1 MSAEDKSRQ
10 KSVQRSTQQASQPG
24 RSAAGSARAIYL
36 GTFLIAFTTLA
47 LEITLTRI
55 LSVTTWYHLAFFA
68 IGVAMLGMTA
78 GATTVYLRSAWFTE
92 ERLAG
97 AVAKACLGYA
107 LITPPALVLI
117 LMIPAGFHQSI
128 MGLMSIIAIAV
139 ICGLPF
145 YCSGVAVSAILT
157 KSHLP
162 MGKLYA
168 SDLIGAALGCLFVLG
183 GLELLDAPSLV
194 LLSSAIGA
202 VAAYAFARVEISKS
216 FRRLSLTVAAV
227 LAVAVAL
234 NASTMVGIQPLV
246 VKGQLDGVEWHLLD
260 RWNSFSRIVVY
271 KGQEAP
277 PQYWGPSPKAPQE
290 PVYQYGMV
298 IDGLAGT
305 TMRKF
310 ATNADIDHLRY
321 DVTNAVYHLRP
332 NGGAAVIGVGGARD
346 IQSALLFGHEK
357 VYGIDVNPIFI
368 DLLQNEFRDFAGV
381 ANREEVTLVVDE
393 ARSFLSHTDQQ
404 FAVIQ
409 MTVID
414 TFAATGAG
422 AFSLSENAL
431 YTVEAWEV
439 FLNRLT
445 DDGIFTV
452 SRWYNPTNIGET
464 GRSASLAVAAL
475 QRLGVKNPA
484 EHIAMLGTD
493 MLSTLLV
500 SKQPFT
506 ATELAT
512 LQQLS
517 RDLQFTSIIMP
528 GATPDHAVLAKI
540 VTATSPEALVQAVAD
555 EPLNYA
561 PTTDEQPY
569 FFNMLRLDRIAWDKV
584 FGASDAEL
592 GTGGGNLKATLTLV
606 AMILTLF
613 VLTLATIVFPLL
625 FGGQRDGATQG
636 MSPGFVYGAVYFSL
650 IGAGFMFVE
659 IALMQRLSVF
669 LSHPVYALGIVLF
682 SIIASTGLGSYLSD
696 SLPLTR
702 TPWVFLYPLVM
713 AALILVVQS
722 ALSTLLVTMITAS
735 MLVKT
740 LSAILVILPMGLLMG
755 LFFPTGMKL
764 VKHTNPAEAP
774 WYWALNGIWGVLCS
788 AIAVFISIYI
798 SVSINFTIGALCYGL
813 LPLCII
819 GMVRAQRAFT
829 TRRPGLG
836 AVQEQPAA
844 VSS

>member
-1 MSAEDKSRQ
+1 MSVADRSRQ
-10 KSVQRSTQQASQPG
+10 KVVQHSTQPTSQSEGQSAKSAS
-24 RSAAGSARAIYL
+24 AIYL

-92 ERLAG
+92 TKLAG
-97 AVAKACLGYA
+97 TLAKACLGYA
-107 LITPPALVLI
+107 LLTPPALILI
-117 LMIPAGFHQSI
+117 LMIPAGFHPSI

-145 YCSGVAVSAILT
+145 YCSGVAISAVLT
-157 KSHLP
+157 KSQLP

-168 SDLIGAALGCLFVLG
+168 SDLIGASLGCLFVLG
-183 GLELLDAPSLV
+183 GLEWLDAPSLV

-202 VAAYAFARVEISKS
+202 VAAYAFAGAEINKA
-216 FRRLSLTVAAV
+216 FRRLSLAVAAL
-227 LAVAVAL
+227 LAVAVGL
-234 NASTMVGIQPLV
+234 NASTMYGIQPLV

-271 KGQEAP
+271 KGEEAP
-277 PQYWGPSPKAPQE
+277 PQYWGASPKAPQE

-310 ATNADIDHLRY
+310 ESNADIDHLRY

-332 NGGAAVIGVGGARD
+332 HGGAAVIGVGGARD
-346 IQSALLFGHEK
+346 IQSALLFGHER

-431 YTVEAWEV
+431 YTVEAWET
-439 FLNRLT
+439 FLDRLT

-475 QRLGVKNPA
+475 LNRGVTEPA
-484 EHIAMLGTD
+484 QHIAMLGTD

-500 SKQPFT
+500 SKRPFT
-506 ATELAT
+506 TMEIAA
-512 LQQLS
+512 LQALS
-517 RDLQFTSIIMP
+517 NDLQFTPIIIP
-528 GATPDHAVLAKI
+528 GVTPDHAILGKI
-540 VTATSPEALVQAVAD
+540 VAAASPDALTQAVAD

-606 AMILTLF
+606 AMIVTLF
-613 VLTLATIVFPLL
+613 VLALATVVFPLL
-625 FGGQRDGATQG
+625 FWRQRDDAAQG

-682 SIIASTGLGSYLSD
+682 SIIASTGIGSYLSD
-696 SLPLTR
+696 WLPLTR
-702 TPWVFLYPLVM
+702 RPWVFLYPVVM
-713 AALILVVQS
+713 AVVILIVQS

-740 LSAILVILPMGLLMG
+740 LSAILVILPMGLVMG

-764 VKHTNPAEAP
+764 VKHTNAAEAP
-774 WYWALNGIWGVLCS
+774 WYWALNGIWGVLSS
-788 AIAVFISIYI
+788 AVAVFTSIYI
-798 SVSINFTIGALCYGL
+798 SVSLNFTIGAICYGL
-813 LPLCII
+813 LPLCIF
-819 GMVRAQRAFT
+819 GMVRAQQALT
-829 TRRPGLG
+829 TRRPSPGTV
-836 AVQEQPAA
+836 AEQPAA

>member
-1 MSAEDKSRQ
+1 MSTEDRRQ
-10 KSVQRSTQQASQPG
+10 VQPTQGP
-24 RSAAGSARAIYL
+24 RSATALYW

-78 GATTVYLRSAWFTE
+78 GATTVYLRADWFS
-92 ERLAG
+92 ERRLQA

-107 LITPPALVLI
+107 LLTPPALVLI
-117 LMIPAGFHQSI
+117 LMIPAGFHRSI

-139 ICGLPF
+139 ICALPF
-145 YCSGVAVSAILT
+145 YCSGVAISAILT

-162 MGKLYA
+162 IGRLYA
-168 SDLIGAALGCLFVLG
+168 SDLIGASLGCLFVLG
-183 GLELLDAPSLV
+183 GLEVLDAPSLV

-202 VAAYAFARVEISKS
+202 LAAYAFTNGAAPTAL
-216 FRRLSLTVAAV
+216 RRLSLTVGVLLAIAV
-227 LAVAVAL
+227 PL
-234 NASTMVGIQPLV
+234 NAATSFGIQPLV

-271 KGQEAP
+271 KGEESA

-290 PVYQYGMV
+290 PITQYGMV

-310 ATNADIDHLRY
+310 ETNADIDHLRY
-321 DVTNAVYHLRP
+321 DVTNAAYHLRP
-332 NGGAAVIGVGGARD
+332 QGGAAIIGVGGARD

-368 DLLQNEFRDFAGV
+368 DLLQNEFREFAGV
-381 ANREEVTLVVDE
+381 ADREEVTLVVDE
-393 ARSFLSHTDQQ
+393 ARSFLSRTDQR
-404 FAVIQ
+404 FAVIE
-409 MTVID
+409 MSVID

-431 YTVEAWEV
+431 YTVEAWQL
-439 FLNRLT
+439 FLARLT

-475 QRLGVKNPA
+475 LRLGITQPA
-484 EHIAMLGTD
+484 DHIAMLATD
-493 MLSTLLV
+493 KISTLLV

-506 ATELAT
+506 AKEIAS

-517 RDLQFTSIIMP
+517 TEMQFEPVIVP
-528 GATPDHAVLAKI
+528 GVTPHHGVLARI
-540 VTATSPEALVQAVAD
+540 VAATSLEALTQSIRN
-555 EPLNYA
+555 ETLNYA
-561 PTTDEQPY
+561 PSTDEQPY
-569 FFNMLRLDRIAWDKV
+569 FFNMLRLDRIQWNMV
-584 FGASDAEL
+584 FGASDEEL

-606 AMILTLF
+606 GMIVTLL
-613 VLTLATIVFPLL
+613 VLTLATIVFPLV
-625 FGGQRDGATQG
+625 FGQQGDNGQAQR
-636 MSPGFVYGAVYFSL
+636 SKGFVYGAVYFSL

-682 SIIASTGLGSYLSD
+682 TIIASTGIGSYLSD
-696 SLPLTR
+696 QLPLTR
-702 TPWVFLYPLVM
+702 MPWLFLYPVLMAVM
-713 AALILVVQS
+713 IVVIQNV
-722 ALSTLLVTMITAS
+722 LSNLLVTMITAAI
-735 MLVKT
+735 LTKT
-740 LSAILVILPMGLLMG
+740 LTAILVILPLGLLMG

-764 VKHTNPAEAP
+764 VKSANAAEAP

-788 AIAVFISIYI
+788 SIAVFISIYI
-798 SVSINFTIGALCYGL
+798 SVSLNFMIAAVCYLL
-813 LPLCII
+813 LPFCIL
-819 GMVRAQRAFT
+819 GMYRAQRTAE
-829 TRRPGLG
+829 TRAAVLG
-836 AVQEQPAA
+836 APQNQPSPI
-844 VSS
+844 SS

>member
-1 MSAEDKSRQ
+1 MAQANDPKPED
-10 KSVQRSTQQASQPG
+10 VPAST
-24 RSAAGSARAIYL
+24 AAPSLYL

-78 GATTVYLRSAWFTE
+78 GATTVYLRSAWFTPS
-92 ERLAG
+92 RLQRT
-97 AVAKACLGYA
+97 VAQACLGYA
-107 LITPPALVLI
+107 LLTPPALLLI
-117 LMIPAGFHQSI
+117 LMIPAGFHRSV
-128 MGLMSIIAIAV
+128 MGLVSIIAIAV
-139 ICGLPF
+139 ICALPF

-162 MGKLYA
+162 IGRLYA
-168 SDLIGAALGCLFVLG
+168 SDLIGASLGCLFVLG
-183 GLELLDAPSLV
+183 GLEVLDAPSLV

-202 VAAYAFARVEISKS
+202 MAAYAFARQTASQAL
-216 FRRLSLTVAAV
+216 RRLSLIVGV
-227 LAVAVAL
+227 LLAIATPL
-234 NASTMVGIQPLV
+234 NAATMYGIQPLV

-260 RWNSFSRIVVY
+260 RWNSFSRVVVY
-271 KGQEAP
+271 KGAEAP

-290 PVYQYGMV
+290 PIYQYGMV

-310 ATNADIDHLRY
+310 ATNADIEHLRF
-321 DVTNAVYHLRP
+321 DVTNAAYYLRP
-332 NGGAAVIGVGGARD
+332 QGGAAIVGVGGARD

-381 ANREEVTLVVDE
+381 ANRKEVTLVVDE
-393 ARSFLSHTDQQ
+393 ARSFLSRTDQR
-404 FAVIQ
+404 FAVIE
-409 MTVID
+409 MSVID

-431 YTVEAWEV
+431 YTVEAWQV

-464 GRSASLAVAAL
+464 GRAASLAVAAL
-475 QRLGVKNPA
+475 LRLGVTDPSQ
-484 EHIAMLGTD
+484 HIAMLATD
-493 MLSTLLV
+493 KISTLLV

-506 ATELAT
+506 AQEIAA

-517 RDLQFTSIIMP
+517 ADLVFEPVMIP
-528 GATPDHAVLAKI
+528 GITPNHEVLARI
-540 VTATSPEALVQAVAD
+540 AAATSPEGLTQAISQ
-555 EPLNYA
+555 ETLNYA
-561 PTTDEQPY
+561 PSTDEQPY
-569 FFNMLRLDRIAWDKV
+569 FFNMLRLDRIQWQMV
-584 FGASDAEL
+584 FGASDEQL
-592 GTGGGNLKATLTLV
+592 GTGGGNLKATLTLGT
-606 AMILTLF
+606 MILTLF

-625 FGGQRDGATQG
+625 FWQQRDDQSQG
-636 MSPGFVYGAVYFSL
+636 MSPGFAYGAVYFSL

-659 IALMQRLSVF
+659 IALAQRLSVF

-682 SIIASTGLGSYLSD
+682 TIIASTGIGSYLSD
-696 SLPLTR
+696 YLPLTR
-702 TPWVFLYPLVM
+702 APWVFLYPVLM
-713 AALILVVQS
+713 AAAIFGVQS
-722 ALSTLLVTMITAS
+722 VLSSLLVNMITAAI
-735 MLVKT
+735 LTKT
-740 LSAILVILPMGLLMG
+740 LTAILVILPLGLLMG

-764 VKHTNPAEAP
+764 AQSTNAAEAP

-788 AIAVFISIYI
+788 SIAVFISIYI
-798 SVSINFTIGALCYGL
+798 SVSLNFMIAAVCYVL
-813 LPLCII
+813 LPLCMV
-819 GMVRAQRAFT
+819 GMYRAHRVQE
-829 TRRPGLG
+829 TRRLVLNPR
-836 AVQEQPAA
+836 QEPSPL
-844 VSS
+844 SS